1 MRELHLFQRV
11 FQARAAIVNSGS
23 VHAIQC
29 EYRLLAAFVCG
40 ALLPSMGFVLS
51 SLNLFFCL
59 DFKCVKDGLFH
70 KLMLEK
76 TTHIIEWL
84 TPSAVYLLKSQMLL
98 GTVSIIYHCLL
109 YILSKQL
116 MSISP
121 LSYFQDIFGKA

>member
-98 GTVSIIYHCLL
+98 GTVSIIYHCCFP
-109 YILSKQL
+109 SN
-116 MSISP
+116 S
-121 LSYFQDIFGKA
+121 

>member
-11 FQARAAIVNSGS
+11 FQERAAIVNSGS

-29 EYRLLAAFVCG
+29 EYRLVAAFVCST
-40 ALLPSMGFVLS
+40 LLPSMVSVLG

-59 DFKCVKDGLFH
+59 DCKCVKDGLFH

-84 TPSAVYLLKSQMLL
+84 TPSAVYLLKLQVFL
-98 GTVSIIYHCLL
+98 GTVSIILDCLL
-109 YILSKQL
+109 YILSKQF
-116 MSISP
+116 MSFSQ
-121 LSYFQDIFGKA
+121 LQRYFWKSVS